1 MAEILQNQEVLNL
14 IKREDEHEKDK
25 SKVKTVYDFEG
36 NEKHKNNGKE
46 KGKTREGEEVKPK
59 ANKPRKTNA
68 PTYSQAVR
76 YVNMEREKAG
86 LPKDVKEEIASIEEK
101 SIRRDL
107 KELKGSNIKSDI
119 DSYLDMQTFSRRVVT
134 ENWANRVAKEL
145 VDWINAP
152 RERDENGNVKDPIKL
167 NEFFREKGI
176 FHRDFYRLALKY
188 EVLQFAIEY
197 AKYALGDIRERNVLE
212 GKWNANAG
220 MFMMGQYDPIW
231 KQELERRE
239 AAKLKQA
246 EAAGVDFKA
255 IVADMMSPVAPT
267 EEVRLKKEADEKR
280 ISDK

>member
-1 MAEILQNQEVLNL
+1 MAEILHKEEVLNL
-14 IKREDEHEKDK
+14 IRREDEHEKDK
-25 SKVKTVYDFEG
+25 SKVKTVYDAEG
-36 NEKHKNNGKE
+36 NEKRKDNGKE
-46 KGKTREGEEVKPK
+46 KGKTREGEEVKL
-59 ANKPRKTNA
+59 KPGKGYKTN
-68 PTYSQAVR
+68 SQANPYAVR
-76 YVNMEREKAG
+76 FVNAERAKAG
-86 LPKDVKEEIASIEEK
+86 LPQDVREEMANIEEK
-101 SIRRDL
+101 GVRRDL
-107 KELKGSNIKSDI
+107 KDLKGSNIKSDI
-119 DSYLDMQTFSRRVVT
+119 DSYLDTQTFSRRVVT

-152 RERDENGNVKDPIKL
+152 RERDESGNVKDPIKL

-176 FHRDFYRLALKY
+176 FHRDFYRLAQKY

-267 EEVRLKKEADEKR
+267 EEVRLKKEADGKR
-280 ISDK
+280 IEVK